1 MQLEEKDLGDVTRK
15 VSAKSAMKKAGA
27 FFFLLMVLELPM
39 SILIYIVQRSVPEE
53 YGTLVSILM
62 TQAYL
67 LAGAV
72 LYMVITKTRFRE
84 DLQVRK
90 YRLSTFFLSLVVL
103 ITASP
108 MASLLN
114 VVSQFFAKNS
124 TSGAIFDITKNVPIW
139 LGILIIGCL
148 PGFVEETLY
157 RGVIF
162 TAFRKRSVLTGI
174 VISALCFGLM
184 HLNFNQMLYAVYLGV
199 IFALIVEATGSL
211 VSTMILH
218 MLFNAVNT
226 AYVYILPVLFKWME
240 KYSAEYA
247 TMDIETL
254 FDTAPTNSQLMMTTA
269 FLIPFAVG
277 GLVLTVLLLKTI
289 AKMNG
294 RMLTMKSIRGRKEEM
309 EGTKPVNVFLILGW
323 IFCLV
328 ICIGNLF
335 AQ

>member
-39 SILIYIVQRSVPEE
+39 SILVYMVQRSVPEE

-124 TSGAIFDITKNVPIW
+124 TSGAIFDITKNVPMW

-247 TMDIETL
+247 TMDIEAL
-254 FDTAPTNSQLMMTTA
+254 FDTAPTNSQLMMTTV

-294 RMLTMKSIRGRKEEM
+294 RMLTMESIRGRKEEM

-323 IFCLV
+323 ILWKTD
-328 ICIGNLF
+328 I
-335 AQ
+335 Q